1 MDLTELALEHIDG
14 NERRLIDGVLCR
26 AVDRRIAQRHVL
38 EVIDRCMH
46 ADHCRDDVHAADNI
60 ALPDRLR
67 AEDQSRWTLK
77 DELQGHIVPIRHN
90 ADLIARE
97 DQHAVR
103 VEAGAGGKC
112 LADADSRG
120 VLPEHPQAQRAR
132 KAVVRTRDAADV
144 VRSGARLE
152 LRRAASASL
161 RQTWVC
167 GS

>member
-1 MDLTELALEHIDG
+1 MNLTELALEHIDG

-26 AVDRRIAQRHVL
+26 AVDRGIAQRHVL

-46 ADHCRDDVHAADNI
+46 ADHCRDDVHVADNI

-77 DELQGHIVPIRHN
+77 DELQGHIVPIRHD

-103 VEAGAGGKC
+103 VEAGAGGKR
-112 LADADSRG
+112 LADADG
-120 VLPEHPQAQRAR
+120 
-132 KAVVRTRDAADV
+132 AAF
-144 VRSGARLE
+144 
-152 LRRAASASL
+152 
-161 RQTWVC
+161 
-167 GS
+167 